1 MHQAYRVVA
10 FPSFARSHRVFRT
23 IAVIPCGTGRQ
34 LGKQAPRYIS
44 QETQKGTPALQ
55 SAKAQPN
62 PMING
67 HQDWLNGL
75 VEAARRARG

>member
-1 MHQAYRVVA
+1 MYQAYRGAA

-23 IAVIPCGTGRQ
+23 IMVIPCGTGRQ
-34 LGKQAPRYIS
+34 LGKQAPRCIR
-44 QETQKGTPALQ
+44 QETQKGTPALAL
-55 SAKAQPN
+55 AKAQPN

-67 HQDWLNGL
+67 HQDWLDGL